1 MSLNIK
7 NERVHELA
15 REAARVTGKTQ
26 TGAIEEA
33 LMRLLEQYGA
43 DPAELSRERK
53 LARLNEIIERAR
65 KLPPPPAD
73 TYPMT
78 IEDLYDPETGLP
90 R

>member
-33 LMRLLEQYGA
+33 LVKLLEEYGENPGELVRTRRLTRLLA
-43 DPAELSRERK
+43 VIDS
-53 LARLNEIIERAR
+53 ARALPG
-65 KLPPPPAD
+65 PPPD
-73 TYPMT
+73 TFPMT

>member
-33 LMRLLEQYGA
+33 LMRLLEHYGENPQA
-43 DPAELSRERK
+43 LAEERRRGRIDRILAEIDALPVDPNREIR
-53 LARLNEIIERAR
+53 
-65 KLPPPPAD
+65 
-73 TYPMT
+73 T

>member
-7 NERVHELA
+7 NPHVHELA

-33 LMRLLEQYGA
+33 LERLLLAYGA
-43 DPAELSRERK
+43 DPVRARAQAK
-53 LARLNEIIERAR
+53 VDLARHRR
-65 KLPPPPAD
+65 RVRRR
-73 TYPMT
+73 
-78 IEDLYDPETGLP
+78 P